1 MSFSKEIYAEATAQM
16 QRRRTEAEQQCTLRR
31 EKIHLEVPE
40 VAQLE
45 REISNTGLKVA
56 RLVLGAGEKAP
67 AMIERLKEYNQGV
80 QRRIGELLVQNGFPA
95 DSLQPQYQC
104 PACDDTGFNGPYRC
118 ACYKQ
123 LLTQIALKKLN
134 EASAMSLRGFE
145 DFSLSYYPT
154 EVIPGLGVDARF
166 LMQEVYGKCR
176 EYADSFTLE
185 SPSMLFT
192 GSTGLGKT
200 HLSLA
205 IAREVIQKGYGVL
218 YVTSQNLFSAIE
230 KEHFRRERE
239 PADTFETASECDFL
253 ILDDLGAEFQSQ
265 FMQTMVYNLINTR
278 ILMGLPFIIST
289 NLDFPDI
296 EKRYTQRLVSRL
308 LGVCRI
314 YRFYGKDIR
323 HIKFSQRLTAGSSES
338 YPGR

>member
-56 RLVLGAGEKAP
+56 RLVLGAGGKAP

-278 ILMGLPFIIST
+278 ILKGLPFIIST